1 MENEG
6 GGLVRRP
13 LMLEYLL
20 LGGGFAFAAVVQPG
34 PLQAFLLARAAS
46 EGWRRTLP
54 AAFAPLLSDGPIAV
68 LILTILSRVPPSLV
82 KYLQILGG
90 AFLLYLAHGAWKTW
104 RRVRRTRRA
113 DAGDPLTGESGP
125 NRFLKAAMVNW
136 LNPNPYLGWSVFLGP
151 AVIAGWRSSPPN
163 GIALLIGFYAT
174 IIATMIAMIVLF
186 AAARTLGPRV
196 RRTLI
201 GLSAIALACLGVYQ
215 LWMGGVLL
223 LIK

>member
-1 MENEG
+1 MLAY
-6 GGLVRRP
+6 LVSGIA
-13 LMLEYLL
+13 Y
-20 LGGGFAFAAVVQPG
+20 GFAAAVMPG
-34 PLQAFLLARAAS
+34 PLCMYLLSQAVS
-46 EGWRRTLP
+46 HGWRRTLP

-68 LILTILSRVPPSLV
+68 LVLTVLSRVPPSLV

-113 DAGDPLTGESGP
+113 DAANPLTGESGP

-215 LWMGGVLL
+215 LWMGGILL
-223 LIK
+223 LKK